1 MGLAVIDMTTGK
13 SVTGTITYTY
23 TGGSA
28 YTTSSSGTST
38 IYPYQ
43 SFNSASG
50 YVVPLNATASS
61 NTNCYYVVKATGSS
75 ASTSIKVGC
84 GTTMN
89 KDYWSDK
96 TISGIGYG
104 MTTTTAI
111 TSDRTFANYIGLFS
125 YVGQYQQATLPWS
138 GNFKMECWGAQG
150 GTLSGSFANP
160 TGGYGGYTC
169 GTFLQSINTNFYVY
183 VGQCGVAA
191 SRTRTFNGG
200 GGGAI
205 LQPECASGGGAT
217 DIRIVGSSDWSNSA
231 SLQTR
236 IMVAGGGAGG
246 ERSNVAGAAGGLS
259 SYDSNSLSADIAT
272 QTYGYRLGYGE
283 HADNGITASGA
294 GGGYFGGIT
303 GGAIGWP
310 NGTST
315 SYSGYLASAGGS
327 SFISGHN
334 GCKAIS
340 SVTIKT
346 RTIYDNFTHAV
357 VTENYDAITT
367 NGTCVYTY
375 NNVSYEFSNT
385 KMIDG
390 KGYSWG
396 SSRGSLEVMPNPSG
410 GYYSSGVGRSGNGYA
425 RITSQ

>member
-1 MGLAVIDMTTGK
+1 MGLAIIDMTTGK
-13 SVTGTITYTY
+13 SVTETITYTY
-23 TGGSA
+23 TGGTA
-28 YTTSSSGTST
+28 YSTSSSGTTT

-43 SFNSASG
+43 SFNTASG

-75 ASTSIKVGC
+75 ASTSVTVGC
-84 GTTMN
+84 STTQN
-89 KDYWSDK
+89 KDCWSDVA
-96 TISGIGYG
+96 ISGIGYG
-104 MTTTTAI
+104 MTATTTI

-125 YVGQYQQATLPWS
+125 YVGQYQQVTLPWS

-150 GTLSGSFANP
+150 GTLSGDFTYT

-169 GTFLQSINTNFYVY
+169 GTILLSINTSLYVY
-183 VGQCGVAA
+183 VGQCGSAA
-191 SRTRTFNGG
+191 STARTFNGG
-200 GGGAI
+200 GGGA
-205 LQPECASGGGAT
+205 LAQTECASGGGAT
-217 DIRIVGSSDWSNSA
+217 DIRIVSSSDWYNSA

-246 ERSNVAGAAGGLS
+246 ERNYVAGAAGGLS
-259 SYDSNSLSADIAT
+259 SYDSNNITADIAT

-283 HADNGITASGA
+283 HADLGITASGA

-310 NGTST
+310 YGTST
-315 SYSGYLASAGGS
+315 GYSGYLASAGGS
-327 SFISGHN
+327 SFISGHD
-334 GCKAIS
+334 GCTAIS

-346 RTIYDNFTHAV
+346 RTIYDNFTHAS
-357 VTENYDAITT
+357 VTENYDVITT
-367 NGTCVYTY
+367 NGTSVYTY
-375 NNVSYEFSNT
+375 NDVSYEFSST

-390 KGYSWG
+390 KGYVWST
-396 SSRGSLEVMPNPSG
+396 SKGSLEVMPNPSG